1 MAHSRN
7 LQIKHRNGWKTIILA
22 EICKYSYS
30 LNSFTLYYMSKQ
42 LIYRLKALSLV
53 LEEYTPISFEYE
65 GWKLTK
71 RGSLQNQFMEDLGRI
86 YSLRKYFP
94 SFDD

>member
-30 LNSFTLYYMSKQ
+30 LNSFTLYVQ
-42 LIYRLKALSLV
+42 TINL
-53 LEEYTPISFEYE
+53 
-65 GWKLTK
+65 
-71 RGSLQNQFMEDLGRI
+71 
-86 YSLRKYFP
+86 
-94 SFDD
+94 